1 MCSSL
6 RDMLIFTTFT
16 LFYSG
21 RSYGSSSTSGIAPT
35 APAGALTS
43 NQHIEIQFSDSST
56 KFYCR
61 VYYAEQFRALR
72 AKVFPAGEDRFIRS
86 LARCAPWAAS
96 GGKSGSTFCKTLGKR
111 VTFFFQIDRVVYLF
125 NYNR

>member
-1 MCSSL
+1 MVLCFFLS
-6 RDMLIFTTFT
+6 TFS
-16 LFYSG
+16 SG
-21 RSYGSSSTSGIAPT
+21 RSYGSSSTSGIAQAP
-35 APAGALTS
+35 PAGALAS
-43 NQHIEIQFSDSST
+43 NHHLEIQFSDSCT

-72 AKVFPAGEDRFIRS
+72 SKVFPAGEDRFIRS

-111 VTFFFQIDRVVYLF
+111 LCGNMTSIAKTCDMVVH
-125 NYNR
+125 